1 MVSKDQQHP
10 LTRFGPLVI
19 SKRVP
24 LIWRSYLFRSFSSS
38 HGRVIQVPIFGRA
51 REFSQ
56 DVWPFTRRWCYD
68 KACSSKTEARL
79 TRTCVFLVLFTLLL
93 GLVVVSQ
100 RLVARTRY
108 RWWSKK
114 ASQGLQQ
121 PSKEVGL
128 NFQQVS
134 STKRGL
140 WPLKREGR
148 LFLTFL
154 LWHFME

>member
-56 DVWPFTRRWCYD
+56 DAWPLIRRWCYD

-121 PSKEVGL
+121 PLKEVGL

-134 STKRGL
+134 STKC
-140 WPLKREGR
+140 GR
-148 LFLTFL
+148 RFFF
-154 LWHFME
+154 WHFYFDNSLNNLGNYH